1 MAKSVRD
8 LLRGKIDALANST
21 APTAKSAQHAVKRIA
36 AIYDSLA
43 NVREPILKQA
53 ADEQRTSEWSRSE
66 MNKAFGSKVADLAR
80 IKHEIDQIRGAHRAS
95 RPALPAVDKTDVFA
109 ALESLELAKRVAA
122 TPADQRHKLSPAEK
136 MAALR
141 SPALSGITP
150 SVAEAWTADILKATA
165 PERLAAHDD
174 GDSALEEVAEALTM
188 ARQSLQ
194 AATGFIDAETGLPS
208 QAWSSF
214 EREHMAPVK
223 AELDKAD
230 AAAEQKRQA
239 EALAQNVDAMAEAV
253 KAMPFDT
260 RRVFIDKA
268 LDMQIVD
275 LKAS

>member
-8 LLRGKIDALANST
+8 LLQQKIDRLGSST
-21 APTAKSAQHAVKRIA
+21 APTAKSAQHAVKRVA

-43 NVREPILKQA
+43 GIREPILKQA
-53 ADEQRTSEWSRSE
+53 RDEQRNDLWAKTAIE
-66 MNKAFGSKVADLAR
+66 KAFGSKVADLAR

-174 GDSALEEVAEALTM
+174 GNSALEEVAEALTM

-194 AATGFIDAETGLPS
+194 APGGFIDAETGLRVRRGVL
-208 QAWSSF
+208 SSVNIWH
-214 EREHMAPVK
+214 RSRPNWLRSM
-223 AELDKAD
+223 
-230 AAAEQKRQA
+230 Q
-239 EALAQNVDAMAEAV
+239 
-253 KAMPFDT
+253 
-260 RRVFIDKA
+260 RRSRNETPKP
-268 LDMQIVD
+268 
-275 LKAS
+275 